1 MPSIEYKKWLLEQSK
16 KILNSAYPDGLHINE
31 CSKEW
36 VEKQVTT
43 QGIVKYYSAYF
54 SNKKVNNRT
63 KRSVKVWVYFVGN
76 VGIGD
81 WENGGGYGSI
91 H

>member
-1 MPSIEYKKWLLEQSK
+1 MVDNDVLYGRGRIVPSIEYKKWLLEQSK
-16 KILNSAYPDGLHINE
+16 KILNSAYPDGEYIDE

-54 SNKKVNNRT
+54 SNKKVNPRT
-63 KRSVKVWVYFVGN
+63 TVV
-76 VGIGD
+76 
-81 WENGGGYGSI
+81 
-91 H
+91 

>member
-16 KILNSAYPDGLHINE
+16 KILKAKYPDGEYIDE

-43 QGIVKYYSAYF
+43 HGIVKYYSAYF
-54 SNKKVNNRT
+54 T
-63 KRSVKVWVYFVGN
+63 T
-76 VGIGD
+76 
-81 WENGGGYGSI
+81 
-91 H
+91 

>member
-1 MPSIEYKKWLLEQSK
+1 MVDNDDVYGRRVMPSKEYKTWLLEQSK
-16 KILNSAYPDGLHINE
+16 KILKAKYPDGEHIDE

-54 SNKKVNNRT
+54 T
-63 KRSVKVWVYFVGN
+63 T
-76 VGIGD
+76 
-81 WENGGGYGSI
+81 
-91 H
+91 

>member
-1 MPSIEYKKWLLEQSK
+1 MVDNDELYGRGRIVPSIEYKKWLLEQSK
-16 KILNSAYPDGLHINE
+16 KILNSAYPDGEYIDE

-54 SNKKVNNRT
+54 R
-63 KRSVKVWVYFVGN
+63 
-76 VGIGD
+76 GD
-81 WENGGGYGSI
+81 KI
-91 H
+91 PAKTR

>member
-1 MPSIEYKKWLLEQSK
+1 MVDNDVLYGRGRIVPSIEYKKWLLEQSK
-16 KILNSAYPDGLHINE
+16 KILKAKYPDGEHIDE

-54 SNKKVNNRT
+54 SNPSFYSESDEYACKN
-63 KRSVKVWVYFVGN
+63 GN
-76 VGIGD
+76 CDI
-81 WENGGGYGSI
+81 
-91 H
+91 

>member
-1 MPSIEYKKWLLEQSK
+1 MPSKEYKKWLLEQSK
-16 KILNSAYPDGLHINE
+16 KILKGAYPDGLHIDE

-54 SNKKVNNRT
+54 SKKKVNPRT
-63 KRSVKVWVYFVGN
+63 DKGLSGTAAK
-76 VGIGD
+76 
-81 WENGGGYGSI
+81 
-91 H
+91 

>member
-1 MPSIEYKKWLLEQSK
+1 MVDNDVLYGRRLMPSKKYKEWLLEQSQN
-16 KILNSAYPDGLHINE
+16 ILKAYYPDGEYIEE

-54 SNKKVNNRT
+54 LGLEKDV
-63 KRSVKVWVYFVGN
+63 V
-76 VGIGD
+76 
-81 WENGGGYGSI
+81 
-91 H
+91 

>member
-1 MPSIEYKKWLLEQSK
+1 MPSKEYKKWLLEQSK
-16 KILNSAYPDGLHINE
+16 KILNSAYPDGEFIDE

-54 SNKKVNNRT
+54 RGNKIPAKT
-63 KRSVKVWVYFVGN
+63 Q
-76 VGIGD
+76 
-81 WENGGGYGSI
+81 
-91 H
+91 